1 MKKQPKTGFKQ
12 LKLSLDSAKAP
23 LEIYIDG
30 ASRGNPGRSGV
41 GVLIRDVDGSIHE
54 IKRDI
59 GFATNNQAEYE
70 ALITALNSAKELK
83 KNHLKIYT
91 DSSLLANQING
102 KWRVRDSKIAA
113 LWKCAKKLIAEFEE
127 VEIKHI
133 PRELNREADRLA
145 NRAVDEYNI

>member
-1 MKKQPKTGFKQ
+1 M
-12 LKLSLDSAKAP
+12 SLDSAKAP

-30 ASRGNPGRSGV
+30 ASRGNPGRSGI
-41 GVLIRDVDGSIHE
+41 GVLMRDIDGGVHE

-59 GFATNNQAEYE
+59 GIATNNEAEYE
-70 ALITALNSAKELK
+70 ALITALQSAKELK
-83 KNHLKIYT
+83 KNNLKIYT

-102 KWRVRDSKIAA
+102 NWRVRDYKIAA
-113 LWKCAKKLIAEFEE
+113 LWKCAKELMAEFEE

-145 NRAVDEYNI
+145 NRAIDEYNT

>member
-12 LKLSLDSAKAP
+12 LKLSLDSVKVP

-41 GVLIRDVDGSIHE
+41 GVLIRDVDGGVHE

-59 GFATNNQAEYE
+59 GIATNNEAEYE
-70 ALITALNSAKELK
+70 ALITALQSAKKLR

-91 DSSLLANQING
+91 DSSLLANQINES
-102 KWRVRDSKIAA
+102 WRVRDSKIAA

-127 VEIKHI
+127 VKIKYI

-145 NRAVDEYNI
+145 NRAIDEYL

>member
-1 MKKQPKTGFKQ
+1 VTKQPKTGFKQ
-12 LKLSLDSAKAP
+12 LKLSLDSAKAS

-41 GVLIRDVDGSIHE
+41 GVFIVDVDGGVHE

-59 GFATNNQAEYE
+59 GIATNNQAEYE
-70 ALITALNSAKELK
+70 ALITALKSAKELK

-91 DSSLLANQING
+91 DSTLLANQING
-102 KWRVRDSKIAA
+102 NWRVRDSKIAA
-113 LWKCAKKLIAEFEE
+113 LWKCAKRLIAEFEE

-145 NRAVDEYNI
+145 NRAIDEYNI